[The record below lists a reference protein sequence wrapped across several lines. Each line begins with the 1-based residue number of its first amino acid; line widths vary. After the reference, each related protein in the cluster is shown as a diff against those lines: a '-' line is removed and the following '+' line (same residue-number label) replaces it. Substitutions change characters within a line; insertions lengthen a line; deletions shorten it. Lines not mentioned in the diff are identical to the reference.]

1 MAGGSQAVNETA
13 GEVRL
18 CGSTR
23 VRDWRSY
30 GSFARHGGG
39 SCLSWSLAGP
49 PAPSFIDRLK
59 SVVATPLCT
68 SDCSVPVGLERTRRF
83 DLRRAEDA
91 FGPLLDNMVSL
102 LTTADKWRVR
112 KCASC
117 VLHFQDARK
126 RGTRRWRSMQLG
138 VNRLKVEAHPA
149 RE

>member
-91 FGPLLDNMVSL
+91 LGPVLDNMVSL
-102 LTTADKWRVR
+102 LTTADRWDF
-112 KCASC
+112 AS
-117 VLHFQDARK
+117 ARAPYYIS
-126 RGTRRWRSMQLG
+126 TI
-138 VNRLKVEAHPA
+138 PA
-149 RE
+149 RGGPAADAACNCVETA